1 MSTTTTTL
9 VRKEATRVQIPSSL
23 CFQTRSKRRRKTEK
37 AASPLL
43 LLPRLEDFVEAAVS
57 RAKTTTNIYNQKL
70 FIYYYLYANILLAKK
85 KVSSFSEK
93 NARERLD
100 FFLSSKKKWTRTRPR
115 DQPNAGASRT
125 RRSIRADTAAAT
137 RRRAITEQI
146 GRSKRRRRLP
156 L

>member
-23 CFQTRSKRRRKTEK
+23 CFQTRSKRRRKTEE

-85 KVSSFSEK
+85 SRLFQKKTLERDLTFFYPQRK
-93 NARERLD
+93 NGLRLA
-100 FFLSSKKKWTRTRPR
+100 P
-115 DQPNAGASRT
+115 
-125 RRSIRADTAAAT
+125 AT
-137 RRRAITEQI
+137 NQTPAQVEQDEA
-146 GRSKRRRRLP
+146 
-156 L
+156 

>member
-23 CFQTRSKRRRKTEK
+23 CFQTRSKRRRKTEE

-70 FIYYYLYANILLAKK
+70 FIYYSLYANILLAKK
-85 KVSSFSEK
+85 SRLFQKKTLERDLTFFYPQRK
-93 NARERLD
+93 NGLGLA
-100 FFLSSKKKWTRTRPR
+100 P
-115 DQPNAGASRT
+115 
-125 RRSIRADTAAAT
+125 AT
-137 RRRAITEQI
+137 NQTPAQVEQDEA
-146 GRSKRRRRLP
+146 
-156 L
+156 

>member
-1 MSTTTTTL
+1 MSTTTTTRG
-9 VRKEATRVQIPSSL
+9 RKEATRVQIPSSL
-23 CFQTRSKRRRKTEK
+23 CFQTRSKRRRKTEE

-43 LLPRLEDFVEAAVS
+43 LLPRLLEDFVEAAVS

-70 FIYYYLYANILLAKK
+70 FIYYYLYANIYSRKR
-85 KVSSFSEK
+85 VSSFSEK

-100 FFLSSKKKWTRTRPR
+100 FFLSSKKKWTPTRPR

-137 RRRAITEQI
+137 RRIAITEQI

>member
-23 CFQTRSKRRRKTEK
+23 CFQTRSKRRRKTEE

-70 FIYYYLYANILLAKK
+70 FIYYSLYANILLAKK
-85 KVSSFSEK
+85 SRLFQKKTLARDLTFFYPQRK
-93 NARERLD
+93 NGLGLA
-100 FFLSSKKKWTRTRPR
+100 P
-115 DQPNAGASRT
+115 
-125 RRSIRADTAAAT
+125 AT
-137 RRRAITEQI
+137 NQTPAQVEQDEA
-146 GRSKRRRRLP
+146 
-156 L
+156 

>member
-23 CFQTRSKRRRKTEK
+23 CFQTRSKRRRKTEE

-70 FIYYYLYANILLAKK
+70 FIYYYLYEHFTREKSLVFFRKK
-85 KVSSFSEK
+85 RS
-93 NARERLD
+93 RE
-100 FFLSSKKKWTRTRPR
+100 T
-115 DQPNAGASRT
+115 
-125 RRSIRADTAAAT
+125 
-137 RRRAITEQI
+137 
-146 GRSKRRRRLP
+146 
-156 L
+156 

>member
-23 CFQTRSKRRRKTEK
+23 CFQTRSKRRKKTEE

-70 FIYYYLYANILLAKK
+70 FIYYYLYANIYSRKR
-85 KVSSFSEK
+85 VSSFSEK
-93 NARERLD
+93 NARGRLD
-100 FFLSSKKKWTRTRPR
+100 FFLSSKKKWTPTRPR

-137 RRRAITEQI
+137 RRIAITEQI